1 MELRGP
7 SARLTR
13 SFQKHT
19 KSSQQTIA
27 RWAFWTYQ
35 PTLARRWAAVA
46 ICIGKPR
53 TERASRMHRM
63 RARVR
68 PVCSTIQR
76 FADWPR
82 CAVVVPTNSNAS
94 GLNNSAPGNQHP
106 QSLAGE
112 GIGWI
117 VLHDQID
124 PIVSQ
129 QLREVIQADLGE
141 GVSISGATVWRLESE
156 GR

>member
-1 MELRGP
+1 MG
-7 SARLTR
+7 
-13 SFQKHT
+13 
-19 KSSQQTIA
+19 SSRYLYWQ
-27 RWAFWTYQ
+27 
-35 PTLARRWAAVA
+35 AAH
-46 ICIGKPR
+46 GKGIPYAPDA
-53 TERASRMHRM
+53 RASTSSLLNNPAFRRLAALCSR
-63 RARVR
+63 RADEQ
-68 PVCSTIQR
+68 QR
-76 FADWPR
+76 L
-82 CAVVVPTNSNAS
+82 